1 MWDMF
6 AFAVAGYVR
15 TPSRKEPSSQSITDT
30 LRVGHTRP
38 PTSRKSQQR
47 LFGVTAMPTA
57 RFWDLKLKD
66 GAITVARSRF
76 DAAYRV
82 LLTKAEKRAYL
93 TRPCFPVAGACAEV
107 LAGDHAGSVGITGVP
122 EGTGQQEPTGESRQ
136 RACSRYSS
144 PSPTDPPSNAPVAAW
159 SAEVKR

>member
-1 MWDMF
+1 
-6 AFAVAGYVR
+6 
-15 TPSRKEPSSQSITDT
+15 
-30 LRVGHTRP
+30 
-38 PTSRKSQQR
+38 
-47 LFGVTAMPTA
+47 MPTA
-57 RFWDLKLKD
+57 RFWDLRLKD

-122 EGTGQQEPTGESRQ
+122 EGPAGAYGRIPTARMLTLLITLADGSTIERTGGGMVGRSQALSFA
-136 RACSRYSS
+136 RAV
-144 PSPTDPPSNAPVAAW
+144 NQAA
-159 SAEVKR
+159 SA